1 MKKIALAVLLSA
13 IAAPSFAA
21 VDDTHMYVGVRVGQ
35 AKSNIEPGTFNNS
48 TQSSSNPSGWGL
60 LIGHSFNSSFAAE
73 AEYLN
78 LGEIKSGTNSAESTG
93 FSLSGVGT
101 FPINES
107 FSMFGKVGYAMI
119 TGKPGGSYT
128 GADAES
134 DAFTYGV
141 GVQANLSPAVSMRLG
156 WDKYKFND
164 SSLSGN
170 ASFTSIG
177 ALVKF

>member
-13 IAAPSFAA
+13 VAAPSFAVA
-21 VDDTHMYVGVRVGQ
+21 DDMHMYVGVRAGQ

-48 TQSSSNPSGWGL
+48 TGSSSNPTGWGV
-60 LIGHSFNSSFAAE
+60 LIGHSFNSNFAAE

-78 LGEIKSGTNSAESTG
+78 LGEIKSGSNTTDSTG

-101 FPINES
+101 FPINEG
-107 FSMFGKVGYAMI
+107 FSLFGKAGYAMI

-128 GADAES
+128 GSDAKS

-141 GVQANLSPAVSMRLG
+141 GVQANLSPTISVRLG

-170 ASFTSIG
+170 ASLTSLG
-177 ALVKF
+177 AVMKF